1 MLVISR
7 KLGQRF
13 VIGKDIVVTIV
24 EIDRGKVRVG
34 VTAPRDVPVYREE
47 LLPLISESQPP
58 ANGKAAS

>member
-58 ANGKAAS
+58 ANGKAAA